1 MTQQSLESAQ
11 RMYEAY
17 RRGNAKGVLAE
28 LHPDV
33 EVIPLPDISDSPYV
47 GHEGMRRLFEDRKK
61 WDLLEFEA
69 TEFRANGD
77 CVAILGRYRARRG
90 GALTDSSAALAVI
103 LKDGRIFRLESFTSW
118 QSALERCGLDAGAET
133 AAVA

>member
-1 MTQQSLESAQ
+1 VPQQSLESAQ

-17 RRGNAKGVLAE
+17 RSGNASGILAE

-33 EVIPLPDISDSPYV
+33 EVVPLPEISGSPYK
-47 GHEGMRRLFEDRKK
+47 GHDGMRRLFEDRKK

-69 TEFRANGD
+69 AEFRANGD
-77 CVAILGRYRARRG
+77 RVAILGRYRARRG
-90 GALTDSSAALAVI
+90 GALTDSSAAIAVI
-103 LKDGRIFRLESFTSW
+103 VKEGRIIRLEAFTSW
-118 QSALERCGLDAGAET
+118 ESALERCGLGSSEET

>member
-17 RRGNAKGVLAE
+17 RRGDAAALLAE
-28 LHPDV
+28 MDANV
-33 EVIPLPDISDSPYV
+33 EVIAFPEISKSPYV
-47 GHEGMRRLFEDRKK
+47 GHEGVRRLFEDRKQ

-69 TEFRANGD
+69 DEFRANGD

-90 GALTDSSAALAVI
+90 RSLTDSSAAIAVV
-103 LKDGRIFRLESFTSW
+103 LEGGRIVRMESFTSW
-118 QSALERCGLDAGAET
+118 QSALERCGFDASAET

>member
-1 MTQQSLESAQ
+1 
-11 RMYEAY
+11 MYEAY

>member
-1 MTQQSLESAQ
+1 
-11 RMYEAY
+11 MYEAY
-17 RRGNAKGVLAE
+17 RRGNASGILAE

-33 EVIPLPDISDSPYV
+33 EVVPLPEISGSPYK
-47 GHEGMRRLFEDRKK
+47 GHDGMRRLFEDRKK

-69 TEFRANGD
+69 SEFHANDD

-90 GALTDSSAALAVI
+90 GALTDSSAAIAVI
-103 LKDGRIFRLESFTSW
+103 LKEGRIVRLESFTSW
-118 QSALERCGLDAGAET
+118 QSALERCGFDASAET